1 MYYICIRGRKPGI
14 FETTWED
21 FEVLVKNYSGCLHEK
36 RKGLKEALRYWTKN
50 RNRVSKEY
58 FSADYENLYPY
69 LKLVDIKKIKDTWKK
84 ETCDNTVNYEDTEES
99 NLNFTFKKDDYGSYN
114 DNKNEVKKYID
125 IDNNNQCYE
134 KEKSPYDSNCD
145 NDDNISHFGGTNPM
159 NSKSNNDI
167 LINPGI
173 SNNRIS
179 TRNNIIGISARE
191 IPDMKSNCLGCY
203 KKEKS
208 SYDSNCDN
216 DNSIPHFGGTNP
228 MNSKSNN
235 DILINSGISNR
246 ISDRNNII
254 GISVREIPD
263 MKSNCPGR
271 IQKEY
276 KNYDTYGSNNSKI
289 IKKDKK
295 KEKINSNDRLNEFH
309 CDSIQ
314 FDGYDATI
322 VLDAIDAIVKK
333 IKEMLK

>member
-21 FEVLVKNYSGCLHEK
+21 FEVLVKNYSGCLYEK
-36 RKGLKEALRYWTKN
+36 RKDLKEALRYWTKN

-58 FSADYENLYPY
+58 FSADYKNLYPY
-69 LKLVDIKKIKDTWKK
+69 LKLVDIKKIKDAWKK
-84 ETCDNTVNYEDTEES
+84 ETCDNTVNYEDAEES
-99 NLNFTFKKDDYGSYN
+99 DLNFTFKKDDYGSYN

-125 IDNNNQCYE
+125 NNNQCYE
-134 KEKSPYDSNCD
+134 
-145 NDDNISHFGGTNPM
+145 
-159 NSKSNNDI
+159 
-167 LINPGI
+167 
-173 SNNRIS
+173 
-179 TRNNIIGISARE
+179 
-191 IPDMKSNCLGCY
+191 
-203 KKEKS
+203 KEKS

-216 DNSIPHFGGTNP
+216 DDSIPHFGGTNP

-235 DILINSGISNR
+235 DILINSCISNNR
-246 ISDRNNII
+246 ISARNNII
-254 GISVREIPD
+254 GISAREIPD
-263 MKSNCPGR
+263 MKSNRPGR
-271 IQKEY
+271 IQREY
-276 KNYDTYGSNNSKI
+276 KNYDTYGLNNSKI

-314 FDGYDATI
+314 FDGYDATT